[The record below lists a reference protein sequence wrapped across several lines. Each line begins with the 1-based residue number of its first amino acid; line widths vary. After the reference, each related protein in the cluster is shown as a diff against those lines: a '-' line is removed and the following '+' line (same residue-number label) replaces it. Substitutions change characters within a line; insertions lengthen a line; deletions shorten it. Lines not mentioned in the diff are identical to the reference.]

1 MKIPSGERVANALL
15 EMVKDCPRFTWFTLQ
30 RFWGDRCPQAAA
42 ALTYTALLALVPLTT
57 ITVGILS
64 AFPAFDEVMGR
75 AQTFAFDNFVPQVGQ
90 VVQEHLEGFAQNAGR
105 LTTLG
110 VLALLITAVLLLAT
124 IEAAFNNIWRVRESR
139 PWLVR
144 LLSFWAI
151 LTLTPLLFGASI
163 SVTNQLFSGT
173 DFEGN
178 IPMLEYTRGAF
189 PLLFQWVGFSALY
202 WIIPNRPIRGGDAI
216 VGGAVAAVLLELSKS
231 GFAYYL
237 SAFPAYQTIYGALA
251 TIPTF
256 LVWLYLAWSMILFG
270 AVVAAALPDWR
281 GGKLL
286 GGAEDIHLP
295 ARHLAVAMA
304 VLRELAVAARSGVT
318 VRRRKLLRHVPVG
331 TVAMDATLGKLRR
344 GRLVE
349 RAANDKWL
357 LSRDLTRTSLYDLAE
372 LFGAGL
378 VGQFDGTA
386 HLEGS
391 EQQAMMTLLAEVDA
405 HHRQVLGRPL
415 ADMFTAAETP
425 PGDGE
430 DEEEEEGA
438 TDADMLAGPP
448 PDDTGA
454 TIMRIDPRR

>member
-1 MKIPSGERVANALL
+1 MKIPSGDRVTNALAEVL
-15 EMVKDCPRFTWFTLQ
+15 LDMPRFTWFALQ
-30 RFWGDRCPQAAA
+30 RFWGDRCAQAAA

-64 AFPAFDEVMGR
+64 AFPAFDDVMGR
-75 AQTFAFDNFVPQVGQ
+75 AQAFAFDNFVPQVGQ
-90 VVQEHLEGFAQNAGR
+90 VVQEHLEGFAENAGR

-178 IPMLEYTRGAF
+178 IPFWEYTRGAF

-216 VGGAVAAVLLELSKS
+216 LGGAVAAVLLELSKS

-251 TIPTF
+251 TVPTF

-344 GRLVE
+344 GRFVE

-357 LSRDLTRTSLYDLAE
+357 LSRDLTRTSLYDVAE

-378 VGQFDGTA
+378 VGQFDGTT
-386 HLEGS
+386 HLKGA
-391 EQQAMMTLLAEVDA
+391 EQEAMATLLAEVDA
-405 HHRQVLGRPL
+405 HHRQILGRPL
-415 ADMFTAAETP
+415 ADMFAAAESPT
-425 PGDGE
+425 DE
-430 DEEEEEGA
+430 VEEEEDEEGA
-438 TDADMLAGPP
+438 TDADMLAGAP
-448 PDDTGA
+448 PDETVT
-454 TIMRIDPRR
+454 TIMRIEPRR

>member
-1 MKIPSGERVANALL
+1 MKVSLGERFVTAVAELL
-15 EMVKDCPRFTWFTLQ
+15 RDTPRFTWFALK

-90 VVQEHLEGFAQNAGR
+90 VVQEHLEGFADNAGR

-110 VLALLITAVLLLAT
+110 VLALLVTAVLLLAT

-163 SVTNQLFSGT
+163 SITNQLFSQT
-173 DFEGN
+173 EFQGN
-178 IPMLEYTRGAF
+178 LRLWEHTLGAF

-216 VGGAVAAVLLELSKS
+216 LGGAVAAILLEMSKS
-231 GFAYYL
+231 VFAYYL

-251 TIPTF
+251 TVPTF

-286 GGAEDIHLP
+286 GGAKDIHLP
-295 ARHLAVAMA
+295 ARHLAVGMA
-304 VLRELAVAARSGVT
+304 VLRELAVAARNGTT

-331 TVAMDATLGKLRR
+331 TVAMDATLGRLRA
-344 GRLVE
+344 GRFIE

-357 LSRDLTRTSLYDLAE
+357 LCRDLSRTSLYDLAE

-386 HLEGS
+386 HLKGS
-391 EQQAMMTLLAEVDA
+391 EQAAMMALLAEVDA
-405 HHRQVLGRPL
+405 NHREVLGRPL
-415 ADMFTAAETP
+415 ADMFAAAEASPETP
-425 PGDGE
+425 E
-430 DEEEEEGA
+430 DAEEEDGVA
-438 TDADMLAGPP
+438 DADMLSGPP
-448 PDDTGA
+448 PDDNVA
-454 TIMRIDPRR
+454 TIMRIEPRR